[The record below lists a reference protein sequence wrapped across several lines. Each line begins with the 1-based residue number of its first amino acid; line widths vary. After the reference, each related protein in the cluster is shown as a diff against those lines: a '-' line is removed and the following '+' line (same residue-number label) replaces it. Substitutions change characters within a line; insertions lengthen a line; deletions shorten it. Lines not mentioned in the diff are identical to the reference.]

1 MPCCTFSFL
10 HLESKV
16 FFGHPQFSIIHVN
29 IHLINFTLSI
39 NNTCT
44 QIKKNN
50 CQIRMILSRNSILG
64 QSVCFSMKNGHSLN
78 KYWNSFPNSNA
89 YQSTCIKVNIQMLF
103 FVFIIMRRY
112 DNKPNTSN
120 VLSFFSLHNYLVSF
134 SFLEKCRGWIQMKH
148 KGA

>member
-1 MPCCTFSFL
+1 MYT
-10 HLESKV
+10 
-16 FFGHPQFSIIHVN
+16 N
-29 IHLINFTLSI
+29 
-39 NNTCT
+39 
-44 QIKKNN
+44 KKNN
-50 CQIRMILSRNSILG
+50 CQIRMILSINSILG

-89 YQSTCIKVNIQMLF
+89 NQSTCIKVNIQMLF

-134 SFLEKCRGWIQMKH
+134 LFLENAEIEYEWNI
-148 KGA
+148 KGHNSIRPLNLDSPTRLQHHQCHHHRIIPRRFLSPHHSL